1 MMTTAAILDQ
11 FDQCADEAVFPD
23 LANGYYYPV
32 DVRLSLFH
40 GPGEWGMVAELLGY
54 SPRAGN
60 LTDVLHV
67 FGNCLTRGEPGFC
80 NDDFFDR
87 IENIDELTEDGR
99 SYRGSR
105 FARVRGRKLP
115 LTGQE
120 GEPLV
125 DILRSLV
132 LENRS
137 LFLAN
142 DQELRNR
149 LPARVP
155 LILQLNEWQQP
166 HDLGDSMPSDHETF
180 RRIAEVLAT
189 GDASRCR
196 PQIPS
201 NTHWSAW
208 PEAGTL

>member
-1 MMTTAAILDQ
+1 MTTAAILGQ
-11 FDQCADEAVFPD
+11 FDHCADEATFPD

-32 DVRLSLFH
+32 DVRMSLFH
-40 GPGEWGMVAELLGY
+40 RPGEWGMVVELLGY
-54 SPRAGN
+54 SPRTRN

-80 NDDFFDR
+80 NDDLFDR
-87 IENIDELTEDGR
+87 IDELTEDGR

-105 FARVRGRKLP
+105 FARVRGRALP
-115 LTGQE
+115 ITGEQ
-120 GEPLV
+120 GAPLI

-132 LENRS
+132 AKDRS
-137 LFLAN
+137 SFLAN
-142 DQELRNR
+142 DHELRTR
-149 LPARVP
+149 LPAHVP
-155 LILQLNEWQQP
+155 LVLRLDEWQQP

-180 RRIAEVLAT
+180 QRIAEVLAT
-189 GDASRCR
+189 GDPSRYRLQR
-196 PQIPS
+196 PP